1 MTPKLRNLFI
11 CFGVSFRAML
21 FCMTPKLE
29 NFKRYQIPSFRAMLF
44 CMTPKQLTLFDNSER
59 GFRAMLFSALILQ
72 KGSRRFLCDH
82 KKYGG
87 LKIFG

>member
-1 MTPKLRNLFI
+1 
-11 CFGVSFRAML
+11 
-21 FCMTPKLE
+21 
-29 NFKRYQIPSFRAMLF
+29 MLF

>member
-1 MTPKLRNLFI
+1 LYRKKAVTWPFNFYTIIWALSGAKAVVIKL
-11 CFGVSFRAML
+11 SFRAML
-21 FCMTPKLE
+21 FCMTPKHKTGELADWD
-29 NFKRYQIPSFRAMLF
+29 S
-44 CMTPKQLTLFDNSER
+44 
-59 GFRAMLFSALILQ
+59 FRAMLFSALILQ

>member
-1 MTPKLRNLFI
+1 MTPKQSSEIEQATL
-11 CFGVSFRAML
+11 
-21 FCMTPKLE
+21 
-29 NFKRYQIPSFRAMLF
+29 SFRAMLF